1 MRHGILP
8 HQKERTLQLVQFQIL
23 VSRVWRRPV
32 QGCGRS
38 TDQIPETTCMTTD
51 DISSN
56 NPSRKLLHL
65 RIDAAVDNALEHI
78 RDNKLVI
85 VIFSIASAVGD
96 FGLLWHII
104 GLVRSIGSVDRLQQA
119 LVFSIL
125 IGLESLILNQVIK
138 RLFRRT
144 RPTERGDTR
153 FALRKPRT
161 SSFPSGHSSSA
172 FFSALVLT
180 YFTTWPWWLLFYT
193 FALIIATSRVGVRI
207 HHASD
212 VIAGAFAGT
221 LMGVVG
227 LLVLRHYGV

>member
-1 MRHGILP
+1 
-8 HQKERTLQLVQFQIL
+8 
-23 VSRVWRRPV
+23 
-32 QGCGRS
+32 
-38 TDQIPETTCMTTD
+38 MTSDMNTD
-51 DISSN
+51 DNYGN
-56 NPSRKLLHL
+56 NAKRKLLHL

-78 RDNKLVI
+78 RGYKLVI

-104 GLVRSIGSVDRLQQA
+104 GVVRAIGSMDRLVQA
-119 LVFSIL
+119 LIFSIL
-125 IGLESLILNQVIK
+125 IGLESLILNQGIK
-138 RLFRRT
+138 RLFRRS
-144 RPTERGDTR
+144 RPTEKGDTR

-212 VIAGAFAGT
+212 VIAGAFVGT
-221 LMGVVG
+221 MMGVIG
-227 LLVLRHYGV
+227 LLIVRHYAV